1 MVKKGMQIGLLIFG
15 MTFGAGNLI
24 FPPSLGFQAGPA
36 FVPAI
41 IGFIISGVGM
51 PVVSLI
57 MGTFNPGGFR
67 AEMNRKISPLFSLV
81 ILTLIYLAIG
91 PLMAIPRTAATS
103 FSVGIL
109 PIAGDGTWQLA
120 VYTLLYFA
128 LAWWLSITPSKLLSR
143 IGKVLTPIFAIMI
156 VILFVVGLMV
166 YTSPELAMPAG
177 KYASAAFGSGFIEG
191 YNTVDTIAAFAFC
204 IIALQ
209 TMQQMGFAS
218 KREYYISVW
227 AAGASVAVL
236 MGGLYLGLGLLGNH
250 FPIPPEVYQ
259 NPSINLGA
267 YVLTQASYTLLGS
280 VGVWF
285 LAVMVALACFTTSV
299 GLIAAVSEFF
309 AAEFPRI
316 SYKGYV
322 TIITVFSFAVANMGL
337 NQIITVSLPL
347 LLFVYPIAITVV
359 MLIIV
364 NKFVRLSRPGMRLC
378 VAVAGI
384 CAVIDILHQFAGVA
398 LAGTI
403 MEGLPLGTSGLGWMV
418 PVCICLLLSLVLPQK
433 ITGQVDVVEETK

>member
-418 PVCICLLLSLVLPQK
+418 PVCIYLLLSLVLPQK

>member
-156 VILFVVGLMV
+156 VILFAVGLMV
-166 YTSPELAMPAG
+166 YTSPELAVPAG

-403 MEGLPLGTSGLGWMV
+403 MEGLPLGTIQPKPLDGTGLH
-418 PVCICLLLSLVLPQK
+418 LSAPFLGVATEDNRP
-433 ITGQVDVVEETK
+433 G